1 MLIQFW
7 IFIYIYIYIK
17 ERNERKLWLSSS
29 VLNRFVSMELC
40 TSESTKFLDRK
51 GVVFDGTRR
60 ITTCPRGFRACVRD
74 ATRLT
79 KRLLGQSSTEFRRC
93 SILRFDTSS
102 GLLDHQTDSPSGE
115 WAKMRVSAWNNEQFW
130 FLPYLLGLRTW
141 FRFVSDCRN
150 LIRLPSLGR
159 NLCAKNYW
167 RKSGSI
173 VQVTFFVKYFVSNFV
188 HPFFLNRRSY
198 FISISSLNFSIF
210 E

>member
-1 MLIQFW
+1 MIVRW
-7 IFIYIYIYIK
+7 SYIEEVNRSSFIRSTMIPSILGCLFNFEYLFIYIYIK

-102 GLLDHQTDSPSGE
+102 GLLDYQTDSPSGE
-115 WAKMRVSAWNNEQFW
+115 WAKMRVSAWNNEQF
-130 FLPYLLGLRTW
+130 FTVSTW
-141 FRFVSDCRN
+141 IAYV
-150 LIRLPSLGR
+150 I
-159 NLCAKNYW
+159 
-167 RKSGSI
+167 
-173 VQVTFFVKYFVSNFV
+173 
-188 HPFFLNRRSY
+188 
-198 FISISSLNFSIF
+198 
-210 E
+210 

>member
-1 MLIQFW
+1 MFW
-7 IFIYIYIYIK
+7 I
-17 ERNERKLWLSSS
+17 
-29 VLNRFVSMELC
+29 VSFRWSC
-40 TSESTKFLDRK
+40 ARVNGGSTKFLDRK

-130 FLPYLLGLRTW
+130 FLTYLLGLRTW

-188 HPFFLNRRSY
+188 HPFFLNRRFY